1 MKMAMQRF
9 LCIPVTLFLLF
20 LPALACCLEIEP
32 FRTSNRSPLIQIFG
46 LPAETSPLITSS
58 GHWRVA
64 FSQDIANSYTASSTS
79 AEQILLDGELY
90 RWTLSARYG
99 ISDRLELG
107 LELPFV
113 VQGSGFLDSFIT
125 DWHNIWG
132 LPQGGRDTAPLS
144 RLNYRYT
151 KNGVSLLDIQHRSG
165 GIADISLLA
174 GYKLFEQQT
183 DTDHDVLALRGQLK
197 LPTGNSANFLGS
209 SGIDMALFL
218 TGSMN
223 RSVEWGTIGT
233 FASLGGMYTGNG
245 RFLAQQQ
252 EHLVGFV
259 TAGMGWSPADW
270 ISFKL
275 QCSLTSPFYKQSS
288 LSQMGTGTALL
299 TTGGS
304 LKLPGSYLLD
314 IGISEDIAVATAP
327 DVTFHLGLSRA
338 F

>member
-1 MKMAMQRF
+1 MTVQRIF
-9 LCIPVTLFLLF
+9 FITVTLYLLF
-20 LPALACCLEIEP
+20 LPSLVCCLEIEP

-46 LPAETSPLITSS
+46 LPAETTPALTSS
-58 GHWRVA
+58 GHWHIGL
-64 FSQDIANSYTASSTS
+64 SQDIASSYTASST
-79 AEQILLDGELY
+79 ATEHILLDGELY
-90 RWTLSARYG
+90 RWTLTARYG
-99 ISDRLELG
+99 INDRLELG

-113 VQGSGFLDSFIT
+113 VQGGGFLDSFII
-125 DWHNIWG
+125 DWHTIWG
-132 LPQGGRDTAPLS
+132 LPQGGRDTAPLH

-151 KNGVSLLDIQHRSG
+151 KNGVNLLDIQHTSG

-174 GYKLFEQQT
+174 GYKLFEQRT
-183 DTDHDVLALRGQLK
+183 DTDHDMLTLRAQLK
-197 LPTGNSANFLGS
+197 LPTGNSASFLGS
-209 SGIDMALFL
+209 SGTDMALFL

-245 RFLAQQQ
+245 RFLKHQQ
-252 EHLVGFV
+252 ENLVGFA

-270 ISFKL
+270 ISFKV
-275 QCSLTSPFYKQSS
+275 QSSLTSPFYKQSS
-288 LSQMGTGTALL
+288 LKPLGTGTALL

-304 LKLPGSYLLD
+304 LKLPGNYLLD